1 MALSNRSIVAEP
13 YRQPAPRETTQK
25 QTSIKRRKRF
35 SKQEGILYLGFI
47 IALAIMAIV
56 VLHKQGE
63 IQTATLEIQKMERSI
78 NDISI
83 KNVDYKVQISEKS
96 TFDRIMAI
104 AKERGLALNEKNVK
118 VVPGE

>member
-1 MALSNRSIVAEP
+1 MALSNRSIVVEP
-13 YRQPAPRETTQK
+13 YRKPATRETTQK
-25 QTSIKRRKRF
+25 QPSIKRRKRF
-35 SKQEGILYLGFI
+35 SKQEGILYLGVI
-47 IALAIMAIV
+47 IALAFMAIV

-63 IQTATLEIQKMERSI
+63 IQTTTLEIQKMERNI

-104 AKERGLALNEKNVK
+104 AKQQGLALNENNVK